1 MKKSILLFILIA
13 SLQGCEVLKQLE
25 VPAKESLSNTDI
37 IAGLKQALETGTS
50 KSVSF
55 LGRTDGFYGN
65 SQFRIPFPEDVQ
77 IVEERLR
84 GMGLDQI
91 VDDFIRN
98 MNRGAEHAVQLAS
111 PIFLSAIREMTF
123 EDARTILKGPDNA
136 ATDYFRTK
144 TSAQL
149 SAGFKPEVQKTLD
162 RMEVTKHWADIT
174 STYNRIPLVRK
185 VETDLAKYVSDQTM
199 NALFSQLARE
209 ERLIRTD
216 PAARVTDLMKKV
228 FGQQ

>member
-1 MKKSILLFILIA
+1 MKKLILLFVLFA
-13 SLQGCEVLKQLE
+13 SLQGCDVLRQLE
-25 VPAKESLSNTDI
+25 VPEQHRLSTTDI

-55 LGRTDGFYGN
+55 LGRTDGFYG
-65 SQFRIPFPEDVQ
+65 SSEFRIPFPEDVQ
-77 IVEERLR
+77 IVEQRLR

-98 MNRGAEHAVQLAS
+98 MNRGAEQAVQLAG

-123 EDARTILKGPDNA
+123 EDAKSILQGPDNA
-136 ATDYFRTK
+136 ATEYFRIK
-144 TSAQL
+144 TSARL
-149 SAGFKPEVQKTLD
+149 SAAFKPEVQKTLD
-162 RMEVTKHWADIT
+162 KMEVTKHWADIT

-185 VETDLAKYVSDQTM
+185 VETDLAKYVNDQTI
-199 NALFSQLARE
+199 NALFSQLAKE

-216 PAARVTDLMKKV
+216 PAARVTDLLKKV